1 MKGHLEI
8 FEHRLKNMAEKLPN
22 INSIDLDEAF
32 LEFERE
38 LGNSIPFYDVK
49 CVIYLLYAVFVVNSV
64 NECTDISRKHL
75 RHIFKRFSVFFR
87 VKGFDVFFRNRFFNG
102 QKRNTHT
109 S

>member
-38 LGNSIPFYDVK
+38 LGNTIPFYDVK
-49 CVIYLLYAVFVVNSV
+49 CGSTLADYYASTFMQF
-64 NECTDISRKHL
+64 IKAKL
-75 RHIFKRFSVFFR
+75 
-87 VKGFDVFFRNRFFNG
+87 
-102 QKRNTHT
+102 Q
-109 S
+109 